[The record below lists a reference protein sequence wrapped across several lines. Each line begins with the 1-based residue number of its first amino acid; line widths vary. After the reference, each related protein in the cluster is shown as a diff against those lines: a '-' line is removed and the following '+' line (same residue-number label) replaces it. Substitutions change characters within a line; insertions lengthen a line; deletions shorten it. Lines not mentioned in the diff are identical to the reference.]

1 MKINLGAGPNWQ
13 HSGWHTLDHKLKKN
27 EKFKIKGNLNKINL
41 KNKICDLVFISHTL
55 EHIPH
60 IQIQNVLSEINRI
73 MKKGA
78 TLRILVPNLEAIA
91 KAYVRKDKKFFKEAI
106 DEDHSIRTDLGYG
119 GMLMNFIV
127 SPGQDTILL
136 DRNLNKFIAGYAHLY
151 AYDFNMIKILLQK
164 CGFVDI
170 KKKKFCQSKILDFRT
185 PCHIL
190 GRNSIY
196 HNLNNKFYKKNKLT
210 HSYKNGKYKINFKF
224 TGFDKDPVTS
234 LIVEAKKESY
244 RKINK
249 SNNINFS
256 KQNYN
261 NYAYSLLF
269 NENVKKNLKK
279 KKIKY

>member
-1 MKINLGAGPNWQ
+1 MKINLGAGPHWQ

-60 IQIQNVLSEINRI
+60 IQIQNVLTEINRI

-78 TLRILVPNLEAIA
+78 TIRILVPNLEAIT

-127 SPGQDTILL
+127 SPGQDTVLL

-170 KKKKFCQSKILDFRT
+170 KKKKFCQSEILDFRT

-190 GRNSIY
+190 GRSSKY
-196 HNLNNKFYKKNKLT
+196 HNLNNKFYKRNKLT
-210 HSYKNGKYKINFKF
+210 HAYKNGEYKINFKF
-224 TGFDKDPVTS
+224 TGFDKDPITS

-249 SNNINFS
+249 NNNINFS

-269 NENVKKNLKK
+269 NKDVKKILQK